1 MKLQQFNSLFRIPT
15 YRLFLVCMLLQ
26 GMAISISAPFLAVY
40 FTTRLEVSIATF
52 GLFTA
57 VTLMAG
63 VLFSSWIARRSD
75 QPGARKKILISAM
88 ICNALAF
95 AGYLWIHDFTLL
107 FIYMTVLTALGSP
120 AMPQL
125 FAAAR
130 EAVNSATDVDHAVA
144 NSTLRSAFSL
154 GFITGPL
161 LGTLLIAYVGYTG
174 IFSSTCLIFLINALL
189 FFFLLKK
196 APEPPSIG
204 ASSGGIHIKLHQD
217 ARIYMPFL
225 ITTLLYM
232 AHWMNNLNASLFII
246 HHLGGGTR
254 EVGWISS
261 LCAGLEI
268 PIMLGLGLLAS
279 KYPNRSLMLWGS
291 LMGAAYYV
299 IVLFSTELWHLLAGQ
314 LLLAFFV
321 AVISAIGISYMQDL
335 LPSMPG
341 YASTLYSNASTLGRL
356 FGSLVGGWT
365 AGVWG
370 YRNSYWVCL
379 LLVLLSLGML
389 VVTQQLSKEKRQT
402 LSL

>member
-1 MKLQQFNSLFRIPT
+1 MKLQQFNSLFRIPA

-52 GLFTA
+52 GIFTA
-57 VTLMAG
+57 ITLMGG

-75 QPGARKKILISAM
+75 QPGSRKIILVGAM

-95 AGYLWIHDFTLL
+95 AGYLWIHEFTLL
-107 FIYMTVLTALGSP
+107 FIYMTVLTALGAP

-130 EAVNSATDVDHAVA
+130 EAVNTVSGVDHALA

-161 LGTLLIAYVGYTG
+161 IGTLLIAYIGYSG

-196 APEPPSIG
+196 APATS
-204 ASSGGIHIKLHQD
+204 AIHLSAGMPVRLHQD
-217 ARIYMPFL
+217 ARIYVPFL
-225 ITTLLYM
+225 ITTLLYT

-254 EVGWISS
+254 EVGWVSS

-268 PIMLGLGLLAS
+268 PIMLALGLLAS

-291 LMGAAYYV
+291 VIGAAYYV
-299 IVLFSTELWHLLAGQ
+299 VVLFSTEMWHLLAAQ

-365 AGVWG
+365 AGAWG
-370 YRNSYWVCL
+370 YRNAYWVCL

-389 VVTQQLSKEKRQT
+389 VITQQFSNKKRQPV
-402 LSL
+402 SL